1 MLIGRLPVAGLRA
14 FRSIHAQNLAQSAMS
29 AATFGA
35 ANSLLLPIGVP
46 FLLGREDLVL
56 PMLGGVACAMFL
68 DAYLLYRL
76 FGSRI
81 FPADGAWPPGLA
93 AAEAIRAGD
102 AGGGHARVLVGSV
115 AAGAVGAWLHLPM
128 AAFGTAFIGNAWA
141 LSMFGLGLLASGY
154 SPTPARPVAL
164 GALRAARHDDWRR
177 TGGARGRW
185 RQQLRP
191 HAGASARTD
200 AADQAA
206 DRRLGPTL
214 RAGAVGYLA
223 IATGIALAG
232 GLPGVARARCAAA
245 LRRLCRPGRLRA
257 RAAGGARGDAL
268 GLVPGLRR
276 GPHHPAARHDAGLSA
291 RRAGPA
297 GRLLGGDRPGLRGHG
312 LRPQDRLR
320 PAREGRRPGVRTR
333 GPAPAVPRRR
343 GGVCHRPGRGGAV
356 VARLLRRR
364 ARAAG
369 GPGLCRDHW
378 RRSRSRCGHFA
389 ATLGSAGRAPPTG
402 RWFTATAGRAARH
415 RAAHLPIRLRDG
427 A

>member
-1 MLIGRLPVAGLRA
+1 MLPLVVISAAGAVVGVQLLTSLGITPNTSLIGALLAIMIGRLPVAGLRA

-154 SPTPARPVAL
+154 SPRLLDLSLSAHYVPHGMMIGAGLVADHTEL
-164 GALRAARHDDWRR
+164 RRQRAERRAKRAA
-177 TGGARGRW
+177 A
-185 RQQLRP
+185 
-191 HAGASARTD
+191 
-200 AADQAA
+200 AAD
-206 DRRLGPTL
+206 P
-214 RAGAVGYLA
+214 
-223 IATGIALAG
+223 
-232 GLPGVARARCAAA
+232 
-245 LRRLCRPGRLRA
+245 
-257 RAAGGARGDAL
+257 
-268 GLVPGLRR
+268 
-276 GPHHPAARHDAGLSA
+276 S
-291 RRAGPA
+291 
-297 GRLLGGDRPGLRGHG
+297 
-312 LRPQDRLR
+312 
-320 PAREGRRPGVRTR
+320 
-333 GPAPAVPRRR
+333 
-343 GGVCHRPGRGGAV
+343 
-356 VARLLRRR
+356 
-364 ARAAG
+364 
-369 GPGLCRDHW
+369 
-378 RRSRSRCGHFA
+378 
-389 ATLGSAGRAPPTG
+389 
-402 RWFTATAGRAARH
+402 
-415 RAAHLPIRLRDG
+415 
-427 A
+427 